1 MNTVHK
7 AFSTPDNPHPLL
19 DTEGKVPLQVLLLE
33 DNELDAVIF
42 QKAATRCSRPLVV
55 TTVETVAQF
64 KATLEKEIPHLIC
77 ADHILPDGLA
87 LEAIAFAKDL
97 CPEAPFIVITG
108 AGEEEVAAEYLR
120 AGAADYLSKRRLDLF
135 PLALDEV
142 MDRFRNK
149 VLRERA
155 EKEALRI
162 NEELLALVR
171 HVEEERDDEKRA
183 LSRDIHDQLGQELT
197 ALKLG
202 LFWIQGKMKDLDNP
216 KTLSDLNEKI
226 DALIELNT
234 GTIQSVRNLAHSLRP
249 VVLDQVGLSAGL
261 ESLVRDFN
269 LRGLCLC
276 GLHCDQ
282 LPNLTEGMRTD
293 IFRMVQEALTNIA
306 RHAEASVAYVR
317 LRPEKEGLLLEVG
330 DNGKG
335 MLISDQGENQVTGL
349 GMVGM
354 RERARNHQGQITVD
368 SEPNKGTA
376 ISVYFPAIP
385 TS

>member
-1 MNTVHK
+1 MNPVRGT
-7 AFSTPDNPHPLL
+7 FLSNNTPHPLL
-19 DTEGKVPLQVLLLE
+19 DTEGNVPLEVLLLE

-55 TTVETVAQF
+55 TTVETVADF
-64 KATLEKEIPHLIC
+64 KKSLRENRPHLIC
-77 ADHILPDGLA
+77 ADHILPDGFA
-87 LEAIAFAKDL
+87 LEAIALVNKV
-97 CPEAPFIVITG
+97 CPDVPFIVITG
-108 AGEEEVAAEYLR
+108 AGEEEVAADYLR
-120 AGAADYLSKRRLDLF
+120 AGAADYLSKRKLDLF

-142 MDRFRNK
+142 MDRYRNK

-202 LFWIQGKMKDLDNP
+202 LFWIQGKLKELDKP
-216 KTLSDLNEKI
+216 ETLPNLHEKI
-226 DALIELNT
+226 NALVELNT

-282 LPNLTEGMRTD
+282 LPNLSEGMRTD

-306 RHAEASVAYVR
+306 RHAEATVAYVR

-335 MLISDQGENQVTGL
+335 MLIADQGENEITGL

-354 RERARNHQGQITVD
+354 RERARNHKGKITVD
-368 SEPNKGTA
+368 SEPNKGTS
-376 ISVYFPAIP
+376 ISVYFPDI
-385 TS
+385 TSS